1 MNEGVFSDHFYLV
14 KIRVCGTMKRGDIML
29 LKVYEYP
36 KCSTCQKAK
45 KWLKQNEVAF
55 EPVHIVDN
63 PPSKEELKNLV
74 EKSGLEIKKFFNTS
88 GLKYRELG
96 MKDKMKTATD
106 EELLEILA
114 SDGMLI
120 KRPIATDG
128 NTVTVG
134 FKEEQ
139 YEEAWKK

>member
-1 MNEGVFSDHFYLV
+1 
-14 KIRVCGTMKRGDIML
+14 ML

-45 KWLKQNEVAF
+45 KWLKENDVAF
-55 EPVHIVDN
+55 EPIHIVES
-63 PPSKEELKNLV
+63 PPSAEELKKLIDL
-74 EKSGLEIKKFFNTS
+74 SGLEIKKFFNTS
-88 GLKYRELG
+88 GMKYRELG
-96 MKDKMKTATD
+96 MKEKMKTATE

-128 NTVTVG
+128 KQVTVG
-134 FKEEQ
+134 FKEDH
-139 YEEAWKK
+139 YDNTWKK

>member
-1 MNEGVFSDHFYLV
+1 
-14 KIRVCGTMKRGDIML
+14 ML

-63 PPSKEELKNLV
+63 PPSKEELKSLV
-74 EKSGLEIKKFFNTS
+74 ETSGLEIKKFFNTS

-96 MKDKMKTATD
+96 MKDKMLTATD

-128 NTVTVG
+128 NMVTVG

-139 YEEAWKK
+139 YEKAWKK